1 MKLYDYILSPD
12 CYTVRLMASL
22 IGVPLTLRPVDFHPG
37 EEHLSPEFLA
47 LNPGGT
53 IPILE
58 NGDLLLTETSAML
71 VHLASLAGPDWL
83 ACRDPHAAAIEQQWL
98 SFSHRLTASLGGA
111 RLCDM
116 FQRPGDLASLQ
127 RQGIVALRE
136 LEVRLF
142 EQRLRQ
148 QAFLVSDRPTIA
160 DIACFPH
167 VVLAPDGGISLDP
180 YPSIRLWQR
189 SIRGLPG
196 FIEMPGIYRRHEL
209 SEEPDLSTIRETEEQ
224 A

>member
-1 MKLYDYILSPD
+1 MKLYDYILSPS
-12 CYTVRLMASL
+12 CYKIRLMASL
-22 IGVPLTLRPVDFHPG
+22 LGVPLTLRPVDFHPG
-37 EEHLSPEFLA
+37 EEHLTPEFLA
-47 LNPGGT
+47 LNPAGT
-53 IPILE
+53 LPILAD
-58 NGDLLLTETSAML
+58 GGLLLTETSAML
-71 VHLASLAGPDWL
+71 VHLATSAGPDWL
-83 ACRDPHAAAIEQQWL
+83 ARHDPQAAASEQQWL
-98 SFSHRLTASLGGA
+98 SFAHRLTASLGGA

-127 RQGIVALRE
+127 RQGIMALRE

-148 QAFLVSDRPTIA
+148 QAFLASDRPTIA

-209 SEEPDLSTIRETEEQ
+209 SEEPDPDAANETAEQ
-224 A
+224 V